1 MSTEADS
8 HSSAFNL
15 DPPVPLNV
23 SKAYSIEDL
32 RRAAQRRLP
41 KAIFDFFDGG
51 AEDEITLR
59 DNRAAYQRV
68 RLMPKVLTDVSTID
82 TSTDIL
88 GQRAQL
94 PMAIAPTG
102 AVGFGWRGGDI
113 AIARAAAAAGIPY
126 TLSSTATAS
135 IEQIANAAPGRLW
148 FQAYILRN
156 KPFLQTLIDRAQA
169 ADYEALVI
177 TVDLPVGGKRERD
190 FRNDFSVPFRF
201 TPKNLLDFARH
212 PGWLSDIVRFGMPV
226 MENLIGLESKATNAT
241 AIASSVGRNYDP
253 SFNWEGLQKIRDGWP
268 RKLIV
273 KGILSPDDALRVAAM
288 GCDAVVVSNHGG
300 RQLDGAVATF
310 DALPGVVKAID
321 GRIPV
326 LLDGGV
332 RRGSDIFK
340 ALAMGAQGVMLGR
353 ATLYG
358 ASAAGEP
365 GASRALA
372 ILKDELVRTMQL
384 CGVRSTGDAN
394 ASFMF

>member
-1 MSTEADS
+1 MIA
-8 HSSAFNL
+8 
-15 DPPVPLNV
+15 NV
-23 SKAYSIEDL
+23 AKAYSIEDL
-32 RRAAQRRLP
+32 RLSAKRRLP
-41 KAIFDFFDGG
+41 RAVFDFFDGG

-59 DNRAAYQRV
+59 DNQAAYKRM
-68 RLMPKVLTDVSTID
+68 RLLPKVLTDVSKID
-82 TSTDIL
+82 TRTVIL
-88 GQRAQL
+88 GQSAEL
-94 PMAIAPTG
+94 PIAIAPTG

-113 AIARAAAAAGIPY
+113 AIARAAVAAGIPY

-135 IEQIANAAPGRLW
+135 IEKIADQAPGRLW

-156 KPFLQTLIDRAQA
+156 KSFLAALIERARV

-201 TPKNLLDFARH
+201 TSKNIWDFVQH
-212 PGWLSDIVRFGMPV
+212 PNWLSSILRYGMPI
-226 MENLIGLESKATNAT
+226 MENLVGLETQATNAK
-241 AIASSVGRNYDP
+241 AIASSVGRNYDAG
-253 SFNWEGLQKIRDGWP
+253 FNWNDLQKIRDSWP

-273 KGILSPDDALRVAAM
+273 KGILGPADAAAVAAM

-310 DALPGVVKAID
+310 DALPGIIRAID

-358 ASAAGEP
+358 VSAAGEA
-365 GASRALA
+365 GASRAIA

-384 CGVRSTGDAN
+384 CGVASTSEVN
-394 ASFMF
+394 ASVVFTGS

>member
-1 MSTEADS
+1 MKRS
-8 HSSAFNL
+8 
-15 DPPVPLNV
+15 V

-32 RRAAQRRLP
+32 RESAKKRLP
-41 KAIFDFFDGG
+41 RAVFDFFDGG
-51 AEDEITLR
+51 AEDEVTLQ
-59 DNRAAYQRV
+59 DNAAAYK
-68 RLMPKVLTDVSTID
+68 RLRLQPRVLTDVSSVD
-82 TSTDIL
+82 TGTVIL
-88 GQRAQL
+88 GQRANL

-156 KPFLQTLIDRAQA
+156 KPFLEALIQRALA

-201 TPKNLLDFARH
+201 TPKNVVDFMQHPTWLASIIRH
-212 PGWLSDIVRFGMPV
+212 GMPV
-226 MENLIGLESKATNAT
+226 MENLIGLDAQATSST
-241 AIASSVGRNYDP
+241 AIASSVGHNYDP
-253 SFNWEGLQKIRDGWP
+253 AFNWDGLQKIRDNWP

-273 KGILSPDDALRVAAM
+273 KGILSPVDALRVANM

-310 DALPGVVKAID
+310 DALPGVVQAVN

-326 LLDGGV
+326 LLDGGI
-332 RRGSDIFK
+332 RRGSDIVK
-340 ALAMGAQGVMLGR
+340 ALARGAQGVMLGR

-358 ASAAGEP
+358 ASTAGEP
-365 GASRALA
+365 GASRAIA

-384 CGVRSTGDAN
+384 CGACTTQDIDASLLFSTKL
-394 ASFMF
+394 